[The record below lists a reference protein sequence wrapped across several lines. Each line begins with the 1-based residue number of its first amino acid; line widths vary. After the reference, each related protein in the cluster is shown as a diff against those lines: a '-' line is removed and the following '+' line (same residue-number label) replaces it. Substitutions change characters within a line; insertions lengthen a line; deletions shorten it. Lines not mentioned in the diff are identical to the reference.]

1 MEASQPNT
9 VSKPC
14 LPRGVRLKYDETRSE
29 WLLLAPER
37 VIKTDAIAVEIL
49 KRCDGTATFA
59 AIVDDLA
66 QHFSADRARVEAD
79 VRALARRTRGQ
90 AHGGSMTASPES
102 LDSQKRLGA
111 PVAILAE
118 LTHRCPLGCPYCS
131 NPLTLDPR
139 EDELSTSD
147 WTRVFSQAATL
158 GVLHANLSGGEPAA
172 RQDLTDIIAH
182 CANVGLYTN
191 LITSGIGLTQ
201 DRVNELARAGL
212 DHAQLS
218 IQDSD
223 APSADRIAGY
233 KGAFARKLAVA
244 EWITQAGLPLTINAV
259 IHRANIF
266 RAGDMVR
273 LAVKL
278 GARRVEIAHTQYY
291 GWGLTNRA
299 ALMPSRTEAEVAI
312 AEVEALKKTLAGVI
326 VIDHVIPDY
335 HARYPKA
342 CMGGWG
348 KRGLNVTPT
357 GKALPCHAAETI
369 PDLEFWTVRDRSIED
384 IWINSPAFNAFRGE
398 DWMREPCRSCPRKT
412 VDYGGCR
419 CQALALT
426 GDAREADPVCHLSP
440 HHDKIA
446 EIAAQSEDVGGTPPI
461 TTGV

>member
-1 MEASQPNT
+1 
-9 VSKPC
+9 
-14 LPRGVRLKYDETRSE
+14 
-29 WLLLAPER
+29 
-37 VIKTDAIAVEIL
+37 
-49 KRCDGTATFA
+49 
-59 AIVDDLA
+59 
-66 QHFSADRARVEAD
+66 
-79 VRALARRTRGQ
+79 
-90 AHGGSMTASPES
+90 MTASPES
-102 LDSQKRLGA
+102 FDSQKRLGA

-131 NPLTLDPR
+131 NPLALDPR

-147 WTRVFSQAATL
+147 WNRVFSQAATL

-259 IHRANIF
+259 IHRANIIH
-266 RAGDMVR
+266 AGDMVR

-299 ALMPSRTEAEVAI
+299 ALMPSRAEAEVAI
-312 AEVEALKKTLAGVI
+312 AEVEALKKSLAGVI

-369 PDLEFWTVRDRSIED
+369 PGLEFWTVRDRSIED

-446 EIAAQSEDVGGTPPI
+446 EIAAQSEDAGGAPLYNYRRMKLREPAE
-461 TTGV
+461 